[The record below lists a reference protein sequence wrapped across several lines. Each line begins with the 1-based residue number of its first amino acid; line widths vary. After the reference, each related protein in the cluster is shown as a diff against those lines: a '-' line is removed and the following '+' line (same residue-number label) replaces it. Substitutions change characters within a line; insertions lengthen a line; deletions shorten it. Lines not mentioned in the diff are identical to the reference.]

1 LIRNNRRHANS
12 DARTFSYA
20 HVWDYEAQS
29 GQEEGRKDRPCVIAL
44 AVERQQDGETL
55 VTVLPVTHRPPDDL
69 AAAVEIPR
77 AVKKHLGLDDE
88 RSWVAVSEGD
98 QFVWPGYDLRK
109 APGADRYD
117 YGYLPPR
124 FFKEVLAAFWAWRE
138 AHKVTVTP
146 R

>member
-1 LIRNNRRHANS
+1 MAIPTPEPGLII
-12 DARTFSYA
+12 SYA
-20 HVWDYEAQS
+20 YVWDHEARS
-29 GQEEGRKDRPCVIAL
+29 GQEEGRKDRPCVITL

-55 VTVLPVTHRPPDDL
+55 VTVLPVTHRPPKDV

-88 RSWVAVSEGD
+88 RSWVVVSEGD
-98 QFVWPGYDLRK
+98 QFVWRGYDLRK
-109 APGADRYD
+109 VRSTDRYD

-124 FFKEVLAAFWAWRE
+124 FFNDVLKAFWAWRE
-138 AHKVTVTP
+138 AHKATVTP

>member
-1 LIRNNRRHANS
+1 MAIPTPEPGLII
-12 DARTFSYA
+12 SYA
-20 HVWDYEAQS
+20 YVWDHEARS
-29 GQEEGRKDRPCVIAL
+29 GQEEGRKDRPCVITL

-55 VTVLPVTHRPPDDL
+55 VTVLPVTHRPPKDV

-88 RSWVAVSEGD
+88 RSWVVVSEGD
-98 QFVWPGYDLRK
+98 QFVWRGYDLRK
-109 APGADRYD
+109 VRSTDRYD

-124 FFKEVLAAFWAWRE
+124 FFAQVLAAFQAWHK
-138 AHKVTVTP
+138 AHRVAVTP

>member
-1 LIRNNRRHANS
+1 MPIPTPEPGLII
-12 DARTFSYA
+12 SYA
-20 HVWDYEAQS
+20 YVWDHEAQS

-55 VTVLPVTHRPPDDL
+55 VTVLPVTHRQPDDA

-77 AVKKHLGLDDE
+77 AVKKHLGLDDR
-88 RSWVAVSEGD
+88 RSWVVVTEGD

-109 APGADRYD
+109 VPGAERYE
-117 YGYLPPR
+117 YGFLPPR
-124 FFKEVLAAFWAWRE
+124 FFNQVLAALRAWHKAR
-138 AHKVTVTP
+138 KVTVTP